1 QYKQKN
7 RMEIEE
13 QGVQLRR
20 LTQKENFSRN
30 QPVNERIHLKRPY
43 QVLNNSRIVKKD
55 KNTRDFSQYNHY
67 KRAQKPKEDKVQP

>member
-7 RMEIEE
+7 KMEIEE
-13 QGVQLRR
+13 QAVQLRR
-20 LTQKENFSRN
+20 LTQKENFI
-30 QPVNERIHLKRPY
+30 E
-43 QVLNNSRIVKKD
+43 KD